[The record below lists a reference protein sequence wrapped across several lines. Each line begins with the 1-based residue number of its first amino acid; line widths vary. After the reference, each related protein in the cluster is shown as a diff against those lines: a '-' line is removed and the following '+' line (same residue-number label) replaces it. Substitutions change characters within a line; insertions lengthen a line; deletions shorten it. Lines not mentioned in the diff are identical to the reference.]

1 MASRPVWKGDKLV
14 KMEGGSLGKEIL
26 VELEVWR
33 RSTVRLVGMM
43 ERWKLEVQRSMKVMM
58 EENGKKRSKRH
69 EIAVK

>member
-1 MASRPVWKGDKLV
+1 MWKGDKLV
-14 KMEGGSLGKEIL
+14 KMEGGLLGKEIL

-33 RSTVRLVGMM
+33 RSIMRLVGMM

-58 EENGKKRSKRH
+58 EENGKEESKRH

>member
-1 MASRPVWKGDKLV
+1 MASRPVWKGNKLV

-58 EENGKKRSKRH
+58 EENGKEGSKRH